1 MGVTQLPALRNVIIM
16 LERALTDKI
25 MRYLKAQPALFCWK
39 QHGGQFGTTGLP
51 DIICCISGRFVAFE
65 VKRPAGDGRAGGK
78 LTKLQ
83 EITLAKIQAAG
94 GVAVMVT
101 SLEEVKEIVQKIHKL
116 EELALERN

>member
-1 MGVTQLPALRNVIIM
+1 MIIM
-16 LERALTDKI
+16 LESALTARI

-51 DIICCISGRFVAFE
+51 DIICCVSGRFVAFE

-83 EITLAKIQAAG
+83 EVALGKIQAAG

-101 SLEEVKEIVQKIHKL
+101 SLEDVKTVVKNIQEDLVL
-116 EELALERN
+116 ETK